1 MLDGSMMEESTLK
14 PKDLK
19 KAKEVMQ
26 EKREE
31 FLQEWYN
38 IHGE

>member
-1 MLDGSMMEESTLK
+1 MMEKNTLK

-19 KAKEVMQ
+19 RAIEVMQ